1 MDFNRLW
8 QVAESSRSQR
18 RLHPTDVAFVRAVV
32 PEELESFPRLTLPKA
47 IRHPAGF
54 SVSGAP
60 VGTFLRSALLLA
72 GQKALGNRYGGSPFY
87 ERVERDLAFGIMRSH
102 FHHGYPKGTHCCVQC
117 TLAVYPVLE
126 AGAIRY
132 FDCAEL
138 AKDVRRLIQDG
149 GWRFSKPGNP
159 GLMRWALGQATAGG
173 SVPRSP
179 QHAAD
184 GATRRR

>member
-1 MDFNRLW
+1 MNFDKLFT
-8 QVAESSRSQR
+8 VAESARTAR
-18 RLHPTDVAFVRAVV
+18 RLSSEDIAYVREVV
-32 PEELESFPRLTLPKA
+32 PEELESFPRLNLPKA

-54 SVSGAP
+54 SIAGAP

-72 GQKALGNRYGGSPFY
+72 GRKTLGNRYGGSAFY

-132 FDCAEL
+132 FDCDPL
-138 AKDVRRLIQDG
+138 ARDVRRLIAG
-149 GWRFSKPGNP
+149 GKWRFVTPPNAKM
-159 GLMRWALGQATAGG
+159 LQWALG
-173 SVPRSP
+173 
-179 QHAAD
+179 D
-184 GATRRR
+184 GPS